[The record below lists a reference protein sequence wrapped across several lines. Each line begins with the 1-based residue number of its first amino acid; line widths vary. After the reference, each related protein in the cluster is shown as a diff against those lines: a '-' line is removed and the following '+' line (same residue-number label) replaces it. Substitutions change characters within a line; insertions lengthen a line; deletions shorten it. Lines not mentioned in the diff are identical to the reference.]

1 MLQMRLYIKLIN
13 AWAGLRLD
21 VEPGSVG
28 LLDVGVVAPVVEVG
42 PVLPVVPALHMDSVH
57 AHIGPAAPLLLV
69 TVPVPG
75 GLMHQ

>member
-13 AWAGLRLD
+13 AWAVLRLD

-28 LLDVGVVAPVVEVG
+28 LFDVGVVAPVVEVG
-42 PVLPVVPALHMDSVH
+42 PVLPVVSALHSVH
-57 AHIGPAAPLLLV
+57 AHISPAAPVLLV